1 MRRPVVTRTALVA
14 LLCSGQVSQVL
25 AEASYFRWVVG
36 RGTAQS
42 TTPPPLDPN
51 AVRGDGD
58 LAIYAPLQVRARPG
72 IPFKLAFFV
81 ENAKGAVA
89 WTDVGAGL
97 PPGLSLGPSSGAIEG
112 VPTGVGTFAGVK
124 VRGTDGE
131 PKTGSTKAFTIDSIP
146 LPVVRVDASSYETRV
161 GKKFGIEPGVDNVF
175 GSQTWRVRGTLPGG
189 LSLDGGT
196 GAVSGAAGG
205 RGVHKGLRLA
215 VVDGDGAPGESDP
228 FDLVVIQEL
237 EMRGLRSAYYARLGQ
252 TFPAV
257 SPIVTGAKGALA
269 WSTDPALPAGLS
281 IDPATGRISGTGTA
295 TDRVEGLVVKAEDGV
310 TGEVAASTPLTF
322 AVAGDPTVLL
332 DKDPYEFRVG
342 TTVEVRPAPVGLLR
356 GGYWSIV
363 GGVPLGFK
371 LDTETGALTGKPS
384 GSVTAPGLRFH
395 VVDIFDGRKG
405 ESRDFTVQVNPKLE
419 MGAPLPPQARVAS
432 PFTMQPPT
440 LLGLVGSASW
450 SVDGSLPDGLSVD
463 AATGEIKGT
472 PTVAGTAGN
481 LTYVVTDSRDNAS
494 AKSTRFAISTVE
506 KGVVLPFSANPLAAS
521 YAAPAGSLFRLRPG
535 TTGAK
540 ASVSWIPKGPLPRWV
555 TMNMGTGELSGVPD
569 EMLSYEGIVLVARDG
584 SAGPEAE
591 TTPFT
596 IKVVPLA
603 DAALSLAY
611 EPSLAVDADAE
622 MEEVV
627 PAIVGASPDA
637 RYGLTSGPLPPGLS
651 VDPKT
656 GAIKGTPSVAGL
668 YPGLVVTLF
677 DGEAGE
683 RTALSNSFSMTVA
696 AARKATMARI
706 STPIGFPASFSPT
719 TENMR
724 LPISWSVSG
733 GALPGWAR
741 LDPVSGV
748 ISGTPDVAGS
758 PRASCCWRRT
768 PRRSRRSRIPST
780 SRFRRTA
787 PSGSGRRTPPARG
800 AWPWTSLPRP
810 PRGRSRA

>member
-1 MRRPVVTRTALVA
+1 
-14 LLCSGQVSQVL
+14 
-25 AEASYFRWVVG
+25 
-36 RGTAQS
+36 
-42 TTPPPLDPN
+42 
-51 AVRGDGD
+51 
-58 LAIYAPLQVRARPG
+58 
-72 IPFKLAFFV
+72 
-81 ENAKGAVA
+81 
-89 WTDVGAGL
+89 
-97 PPGLSLGPSSGAIEG
+97 
-112 VPTGVGTFAGVK
+112 
-124 VRGTDGE
+124 
-131 PKTGSTKAFTIDSIP
+131 
-146 LPVVRVDASSYETRV
+146 
-161 GKKFGIEPGVDNVF
+161 
-175 GSQTWRVRGTLPGG
+175 
-189 LSLDGGT
+189 
-196 GAVSGAAGG
+196 
-205 RGVHKGLRLA
+205 
-215 VVDGDGAPGESDP
+215 
-228 FDLVVIQEL
+228 
-237 EMRGLRSAYYARLGQ
+237 
-252 TFPAV
+252 
-257 SPIVTGAKGALA
+257 
-269 WSTDPALPAGLS
+269 
-281 IDPATGRISGTGTA
+281 
-295 TDRVEGLVVKAEDGV
+295 
-310 TGEVAASTPLTF
+310 
-322 AVAGDPTVLL
+322 
-332 DKDPYEFRVG
+332 
-342 TTVEVRPAPVGLLR
+342 
-356 GGYWSIV
+356 
-363 GGVPLGFK
+363 
-371 LDTETGALTGKPS
+371 
-384 GSVTAPGLRFH
+384 
-395 VVDIFDGRKG
+395 
-405 ESRDFTVQVNPKLE
+405 
-419 MGAPLPPQARVAS
+419 
-432 PFTMQPPT
+432 
-440 LLGLVGSASW
+440 
-450 SVDGSLPDGLSVD
+450 
-463 AATGEIKGT
+463 
-472 PTVAGTAGN
+472 
-481 LTYVVTDSRDNAS
+481 
-494 AKSTRFAISTVE
+494 
-506 KGVVLPFSANPLAAS
+506 
-521 YAAPAGSLFRLRPG
+521 
-535 TTGAK
+535 
-540 ASVSWIPKGPLPRWV
+540 
-555 TMNMGTGELSGVPD
+555 MNMGTGELSGVPD